1 MGGAVSNIKRRLDII
16 FDETTNGNGNDRR
29 YIAISLDGGP
39 GWGVW
44 DMRTA
49 RLLRD
54 NEVSKLRCYGANA
67 TGLAHYPICWYKDG
81 PA

>member
-16 FDETTNGNGNDRR
+16 FDETTNGNGHDRR
-29 YIAISLDGGP
+29 YIARSLDGGP

-49 RLLRD
+49 RFLRD
-54 NEVSKLRCYGANA
+54 REVSKLSIEQCREKW
-67 TGLAHYPICWYKDG
+67 TQ
-81 PA
+81 